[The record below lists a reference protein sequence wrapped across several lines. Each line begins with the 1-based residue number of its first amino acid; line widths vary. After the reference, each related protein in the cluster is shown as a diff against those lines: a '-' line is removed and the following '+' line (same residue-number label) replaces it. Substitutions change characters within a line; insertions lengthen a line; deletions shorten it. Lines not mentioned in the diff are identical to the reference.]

1 MLFRSNQSLT
11 SNEEQNDTQNPPDA
25 DNLWQLDE
33 SALAAKYATDPENG
47 LSTAEAAERLQHN
60 GRNELETK
68 RTSRFVQFIK
78 QFNNSIIYILAAAAV
93 LTFFMHH
100 YSDSIV
106 IGLVIIANAI
116 IGYVQERQ
124 AGNALE
130 RIREMLISKNFVIRD
145 GKKLEIDAREL
156 VVGDLV
162 NLEAGD
168 AVPADMRLI
177 SADNF
182 NVQESVL
189 TGETN
194 PVEKQE
200 EPMTETTPA
209 LADRKNMVYAS
220 TAVTSG
226 SAVGIVTATAED
238 TEIGHIQQSVS
249 DVKQTTTPLMR
260 NLNSLGVGLSIAIVV
275 AAVLLFLL
283 GMVMDTYSLPTL
295 LIAVITMVVGSM
307 PEGLPASTSVVLA
320 MGTRQMTKKNVIVKS
335 LPAVETLGAVDIVNT
350 DKTGTLTK
358 NEMTVTKVVTPEHTF
373 DVTGVGYDDNGGVN
387 FDGHLKLNGNKV
399 DWHQDNAM
407 EWLVKIAGQTT
418 DAELH
423 FENNRWELTGEPT
436 DGALTTLYRKMT
448 GHDPEVEEVDS
459 LPFDSAFRFS
469 ARLADLDGQRLLM
482 VKGSP
487 ATVLRL
493 TDQATQTAYWDDAM
507 DDLTADGLRVVALA
521 YQEVDDDVTTIDAQA
536 IGGLHLAGLVGI
548 IDPPREEAATAIAE
562 LRQAGVQVK
571 MITGDHPDTAM
582 AIANKLNLAANVKA
596 ITGPEIDAMDDQQ
609 LQAHIDD
616 YNVFARATPNN
627 KLRIVRAQQAN
638 NHVVSM
644 TGDGVNDAPALK
656 QADIG
661 VAMGIKG
668 TEVAKE
674 SADMVLADDDFA
686 DIVAAVREGRHVF
699 DNIRKTIRFLL
710 PTSFAEGLVVII
722 SILMGHELPL
732 YPTQLLWIN
741 MVSALTIQFAFIFEP
756 PEAGIMARGP
766 RNVKSGLLSK
776 LDYFEIGYVS
786 FLISGLGIFA
796 YNYLTA
802 LGLPNVVGSTMSL
815 NIIIFGKIFYLFN
828 LRNDHPVISK
838 YFFQNKMA
846 FYIIGILILLQL
858 GIIYLPFMQ
867 SVFHTT
873 SINFWYGWGIPIIC
887 GIVVLIVTEVGKFI
901 RFRWMGK
908 DGVID

>member
-1 MLFRSNQSLT
+1 MIDEKAHRLTDTEETEQDSL
-11 SNEEQNDTQNPPDA
+11 PPDA
-25 DNLWQLDE
+25 TKLWQLDE
-33 SALAAKYATDPENG
+33 ASLASKYKTDPKTG
-47 LSTAEAAERLQHN
+47 LSLDEAANRLYLH
-60 GRNELETK
+60 GRNELEVK
-68 RTSRFVQFIK
+68 RQSRLLQFIK

-93 LTFFMHH
+93 MTFFMQR

-124 AGNALE
+124 AGNALA

-145 GKKLEIDAREL
+145 GQKLEVDARNL

-177 SADNF
+177 AADNL
-182 NVQESVL
+182 NVQESTL

-194 PVEKQE
+194 PVEKIE
-200 EPMTETTPA
+200 EPINAAQVA
-209 LADRKNMVYAS
+209 LADRRNMVYAS

-226 SAVGIVTATAED
+226 SGYGIVTATAAT
-238 TEIGHIQQSVS
+238 TEIGHIQQSVGE
-249 DVKQTTTPLMR
+249 VKEKPTPLMR
-260 NLNSLGVGLSIAIVV
+260 NLNSLGFGLSIAIVV

-283 GMVMDTYSLPTL
+283 GMVMNTYSLPTL

-358 NEMTVTKVVTPEHTF
+358 NEMTVTKIVTPNHAF

-387 FDGHLKLNGNKV
+387 FDGALKLNGQAY
-399 DWHQDNAM
+399 DWHHDDHL
-407 EWLVKIAGQTT
+407 EWLVNIAGQTT
-418 DAELH
+418 DAQLH
-423 FENNRWELTGEPT
+423 FENGKWELTGEPT
-436 DGALTTLYRKMT
+436 DGALTTLYRKMA
-448 GHDPEVEEVDS
+448 GQDPTVNEIDS

-469 ARLADLDGQRLLM
+469 ARLVDFDDQRVLM

-493 TDQATQTAYWDDAM
+493 TDQAGDQHHWAAKM
-507 DDLTADGLRVVALA
+507 KALTGDGLRIVALA
-521 YQEVDDDVTTIDAQA
+521 YQVVDSTMTTIDAHA
-536 IGGLHLAGLVGI
+536 ISGLTLAGMVGI
-548 IDPPREEAATAIAE
+548 IDPPREEAATAIQE
-562 LRQAGVQVK
+562 LRQAGVDVK

-582 AIANKLNLAANVKA
+582 AIANKLNLAPTVKA
-596 ITGPEIDAMDDQQ
+596 ITGPEIDALDDTQ
-609 LQAHIDD
+609 LQAKIDD
-616 YNVFARATPNN
+616 YNVFARATPAN

-638 NHVVSM
+638 DHVVSM

-766 RNVKSGLLSK
+766 RKVKAGLLSK
-776 LDYFEIGYVS
+776 LDSFEIVYVS
-786 FLISGLGIFA
+786 LLISGLGIFA
-796 YNYLTA
+796 YDYLTA
-802 LGLPNVVGSTMSL
+802 IGLPNVVGSTMSL

-828 LRNDHPVISK
+828 LRNDYPVLSK

-867 SVFHTT
+867 SIFHTT
-873 SINFWYGWGIPIIC
+873 NVNFWYGWGIPIIA
-887 GIVVLIVTEVGKFI
+887 GIIVLAVTEVGKFI
-901 RFRWMGK
+901 RFRFLK
-908 DGVID
+908 PTATAE

>member
-1 MLFRSNQSLT
+1 MIKDNTHRLT
-11 SNEEQNDTQNPPDA
+11 PTEETTEDQVPPDPVK
-25 DNLWQLDE
+25 LWQLDE
-33 SALAAKYATDPENG
+33 STLATKYRTDPEAG
-47 LSTAEAAERLQHN
+47 LSAAEAADRLQHD
-60 GRNELETK
+60 GRNELAVK
-68 RTSRFVQFIK
+68 RTSKFVQFIK

-93 LTFFMHH
+93 LTFFMQR
-100 YSDSIV
+100 YSDSMV

-130 RIREMLISKNFVIRD
+130 RIREMLISKNFVIR
-145 GKKLEIDAREL
+145 GGQKLEIDARDL

-200 EPMTETTPA
+200 EPMSDDQLA

-226 SAVGIVTATAED
+226 SAFGIVTATAEN

-249 DVKQTTTPLMR
+249 EVKQTSTPLMR
-260 NLNSLGVGLSIAIVV
+260 NLNSLGLWLSVAIVV

-283 GMVMDTYSLPTL
+283 GMVTDIYSLPTL

-358 NEMTVTKVVTPEHTF
+358 NEMTVTKVVTPDHQF
-373 DVTGVGYDDNGGVN
+373 DVTGVGYDAEGGVN
-387 FDGHLKLNGNKV
+387 FDGALKLAGQTV
-399 DWHQDNAM
+399 DWHSDKNM
-407 EWLVKIAGQTT
+407 EWLVNIAGQTT

-423 FENNRWELTGEPT
+423 FENNKWELTGEPT

-448 GHDPEVEEVDS
+448 GHDPEVAEIDS

-469 ARLADLDGQRLLM
+469 ARLADLNGQRLLM

-493 TDQATQTAYWDDAM
+493 TNQADQTSYWDDAM

-521 YQEVDDDVTTIDAQA
+521 YQVVPATMTTIDAKA
-536 IGGLHLAGLVGI
+536 ISGLELAGLVGI
-548 IDPPREEAATAIAE
+548 IDPPREEAAKAIAA
-562 LRQAGVQVK
+562 LRAADVQVK

-582 AIANKLNLAANVKA
+582 AIANKL
-596 ITGPEIDAMDDQQ
+596 
-609 LQAHIDD
+609 
-616 YNVFARATPNN
+616 
-627 KLRIVRAQQAN
+627 
-638 NHVVSM
+638 
-644 TGDGVNDAPALK
+644 
-656 QADIG
+656 
-661 VAMGIKG
+661 
-668 TEVAKE
+668 
-674 SADMVLADDDFA
+674 MV
-686 DIVAAVREGRHVF
+686 
-699 DNIRKTIRFLL
+699 
-710 PTSFAEGLVVII
+710 TSF
-722 SILMGHELPL
+722 P
-732 YPTQLLWIN
+732 
-741 MVSALTIQFAFIFEP
+741 
-756 PEAGIMARGP
+756 
-766 RNVKSGLLSK
+766 
-776 LDYFEIGYVS
+776 
-786 FLISGLGIFA
+786 
-796 YNYLTA
+796 
-802 LGLPNVVGSTMSL
+802 
-815 NIIIFGKIFYLFN
+815 
-828 LRNDHPVISK
+828 
-838 YFFQNKMA
+838 
-846 FYIIGILILLQL
+846 
-858 GIIYLPFMQ
+858 
-867 SVFHTT
+867 
-873 SINFWYGWGIPIIC
+873 
-887 GIVVLIVTEVGKFI
+887 
-901 RFRWMGK
+901 
-908 DGVID
+908 

>member
-1 MLFRSNQSLT
+1 MKDDN
-11 SNEEQNDTQNPPDA
+11 TQQAVQTETADQDAMPPD
-25 DNLWQLDE
+25 DPNLWQLDE
-33 SALAAKYATDPENG
+33 PTLAKTYQTDPKNG
-47 LSTAEAAERLQHN
+47 LTTAEAEHRLQQD

-68 RTSRFVQFIK
+68 HVSRFIQFIK

-93 LTFFMHH
+93 MTFFMHR

-145 GKKLEIDAREL
+145 GKKLEVDARDL

-177 SADNF
+177 AADNLS
-182 NVQESVL
+182 VQESVL

-194 PVEKQE
+194 AVEKIE
-200 EPMTETTPA
+200 EPMPETKLA
-209 LADRKNMVYAS
+209 LADRLNMVYAS

-226 SAVGIVTATAED
+226 SGYGIVIATAED
-238 TEIGHIQQSVS
+238 TEIGHIQQSVGE
-249 DVKQTTTPLMR
+249 VKNKATPLMR
-260 NLNSLGVGLSIAIVV
+260 NLNSLGFGLSVAIVV
-275 AAVLLFLL
+275 AAILLFLL
-283 GMVMDTYSLPTL
+283 GLVMDTYSLPTL

-358 NEMTVTKVVTPEHTF
+358 NEMTVTKVVTPHHFF

-387 FDGHLKLNGNKV
+387 FDGALKLNGKTM
-399 DWHQDNAM
+399 DWHQDKSM
-407 EWLVKIAGQTT
+407 EWLVNIAGQTT
-418 DAELH
+418 DAQLH

-436 DGALTTLYRKMT
+436 DGALTTLYRKMA
-448 GHDPEVEEVDS
+448 GHDPEVAEIDS

-493 TDQATQTAYWDDAM
+493 TNQANQSDYWEHAM
-507 DDLTADGLRVVALA
+507 SDLTSDGLRVVALA
-521 YQEVDDDVTTIDAQA
+521 YQVVDDQVESIDAKN
-536 IGGLHLAGLVGI
+536 ISGLELAGMVGI

-562 LRQAGVQVK
+562 LRKAGVEVK

-582 AIANKLNLAANVKA
+582 AIANKLNLASHVKA
-596 ITGPEIDAMDDQQ
+596 ISGPEIDALDDEQ
-609 LQAHIDD
+609 LKAQIDD
-616 YNVFARATPNN
+616 YNVFARATPEN

-638 NHVVSM
+638 DHVVSM

-722 SILMGHELPL
+722 SILMGHDLPL

-756 PEAGIMARGP
+756 PEAGIMSRGP
-766 RNVKSGLLSK
+766 RNVKAGLLSK
-776 LDYFEIGYVS
+776 LDSFEIVYVS
-786 FLISGLGIFA
+786 LLISGLGIFA

-846 FYIIGILILLQL
+846 FYIIGILIVLQL

-867 SVFHTT
+867 SIFHTT
-873 SINFWYGWGIPIIC
+873 NVNFWYGWGIPIIA
-887 GIVVLIVTEVGKFI
+887 GIIVLIVTEIGKFI
-901 RFRWMGK
+901 RFK
-908 DGVID
+908 FIDRDEALN

>member
-1 MLFRSNQSLT
+1 MIKDNTHRLNTTEATTDDQV
-11 SNEEQNDTQNPPDA
+11 PPDPVK
-25 DNLWQLDE
+25 LWQLDE
-33 SALAAKYATDPENG
+33 SALATKYHTDSQDG
-47 LSTAEAAERLQHN
+47 LSAAEAADRLQHD

-78 QFNNSIIYILAAAAV
+78 QFNNSIIYILAAAAI
-93 LTFFMHH
+93 LTFFMHR
-100 YSDSIV
+100 YSDSVV

-145 GKKLEIDAREL
+145 GKKLEIDARDL

-194 PVEKQE
+194 AVEKQE
-200 EPMTETTPA
+200 EPMTADQLA

-226 SAVGIVTATAED
+226 SAFGIVTATAED

-249 DVKQTTTPLMR
+249 EVKQTSTPLMR
-260 NLNSLGVGLSIAIVV
+260 NLNSLGLWLSIAIVV
-275 AAVLLFLL
+275 AAVLLFVL
-283 GMVMDTYSLPTL
+283 GLVTKIYSLPTL

-358 NEMTVTKVVTPEHTF
+358 NEMTVTKVVTPDNTF

-387 FDGHLKLNGNKV
+387 FDGALKLHGKAV
-399 DWHQDNAM
+399 DWHADRNM

-418 DAELH
+418 DAQLH

-448 GHDPEVEEVDS
+448 GHDPEVDEVDS

-469 ARLADLDGQRLLM
+469 ARLADLDGQRFLM

-487 ATVLRL
+487 ATILRL
-493 TDQATQTAYWDDAM
+493 TKQADQPTYWDQAM
-507 DDLTADGLRVVALA
+507 DELTADGLRVVGLA
-521 YQEVDDDVTTIDAQA
+521 YLPVSDNVTEIDAQQ
-536 IGGLHLAGLVGI
+536 IGGLNLAGLVGI
-548 IDPPREEAATAIAE
+548 IDPPREEAAKAIAE

-582 AIANKLNLAANVKA
+582 AIANKLNLAPTVTA
-596 ITGPEIDAMDDQQ
+596 ITGPEIDAMDDAE
-609 LQAHIDD
+609 LKAKIDD

-638 NHVVSM
+638 DHVVSM

-722 SILMGHELPL
+722 SILMGHDLPL

-756 PEAGIMARGP
+756 PEAGIMSRGP
-766 RNVKSGLLSK
+766 RNVKAGLLNK
-776 LDYFEIGYVS
+776 LDSFEIFYVS
-786 FLISGLGIFA
+786 LLISGLGIFA
-796 YNYLTA
+796 YDYLTA
-802 LGLPNVVGSTMSL
+802 IGLPNMVGSTMSL

-873 SINFWYGWGIPIIC
+873 NINFWYGWGIPIVC
-887 GIVVLIVTEVGKFI
+887 GIVVLIVTEIGKFL
-901 RFRWMGK
+901 RFRFAR
-908 DGVID
+908 DEVLD

>member
-1 MLFRSNQSLT
+1 MIKDDNQSLT

-200 EPMTETTPA
+200 EPITETTPA

-335 LPAVETLGAVDIVNT
+335 LPTVETLGAVDIVNT

-373 DVTGVGYDDNGGVN
+373 DVTGG
-387 FDGHLKLNGNKV
+387 
-399 DWHQDNAM
+399 
-407 EWLVKIAGQTT
+407 
-418 DAELH
+418 
-423 FENNRWELTGEPT
+423 
-436 DGALTTLYRKMT
+436 
-448 GHDPEVEEVDS
+448 
-459 LPFDSAFRFS
+459 
-469 ARLADLDGQRLLM
+469 RL
-482 VKGSP
+482 
-487 ATVLRL
+487 
-493 TDQATQTAYWDDAM
+493 
-507 DDLTADGLRVVALA
+507 
-521 YQEVDDDVTTIDAQA
+521 
-536 IGGLHLAGLVGI
+536 
-548 IDPPREEAATAIAE
+548 
-562 LRQAGVQVK
+562 
-571 MITGDHPDTAM
+571 
-582 AIANKLNLAANVKA
+582 
-596 ITGPEIDAMDDQQ
+596 
-609 LQAHIDD
+609 
-616 YNVFARATPNN
+616 
-627 KLRIVRAQQAN
+627 
-638 NHVVSM
+638 
-644 TGDGVNDAPALK
+644 
-656 QADIG
+656 
-661 VAMGIKG
+661 
-668 TEVAKE
+668 
-674 SADMVLADDDFA
+674 
-686 DIVAAVREGRHVF
+686 
-699 DNIRKTIRFLL
+699 
-710 PTSFAEGLVVII
+710 
-722 SILMGHELPL
+722 
-732 YPTQLLWIN
+732 
-741 MVSALTIQFAFIFEP
+741 
-756 PEAGIMARGP
+756 
-766 RNVKSGLLSK
+766 
-776 LDYFEIGYVS
+776 
-786 FLISGLGIFA
+786 
-796 YNYLTA
+796 
-802 LGLPNVVGSTMSL
+802 
-815 NIIIFGKIFYLFN
+815 
-828 LRNDHPVISK
+828 
-838 YFFQNKMA
+838 
-846 FYIIGILILLQL
+846 
-858 GIIYLPFMQ
+858 
-867 SVFHTT
+867 
-873 SINFWYGWGIPIIC
+873 
-887 GIVVLIVTEVGKFI
+887 
-901 RFRWMGK
+901 
-908 DGVID
+908 